1 MFPDNIISLGIEIL
15 HAGRPVEWLVVPGS
29 ADVGLVEDT
38 DPVDGG
44 EADQA
49 FGDPGRQG
57 GAHHVQNDQGSI

>member
-29 ADVGLVEDT
+29 ADVGLVEDA

-49 FGDPGRQG
+49 FGDPGG
-57 GAHHVQNDQGSI
+57 

>member
-15 HAGRPVEWLVVPGS
+15 HTGRPVEWLIIPGS
-29 ADVGLVEDT
+29 TDVGFVEDA

-49 FGDPGRQG
+49 FRDPGR
-57 GAHHVQNDQGSI
+57 